1 MYPGHHAA
9 LRPDHPAIVMHG
21 SGAVTTYADLD
32 RESARLARF
41 LHREGLRK
49 GDGIVVVSPNHPMCL
64 IAYWA
69 AVRSGLYVTALNHH
83 LTADEALP
91 VLANCR
97 PRALIA
103 SAACGPLAAA
113 LAAATPTLRI
123 RLAFDGT
130 VPGCADYTE
139 TLAGVSAA
147 RLDRQP
153 RGADMLY
160 SSGTTGGIPKGI
172 RPPLPDREVHEPGD
186 PMVASFGPHY
196 GLDEHTVYL
205 SPAPLYHGGPLRL
218 AIVVLS
224 LGGTVVVLERFD
236 AETALAAIDRH
247 RCTHSQWVPT
257 MFVRMLKLPDAVRD
271 RYDVSSMRCAVHAS
285 APCPVE
291 VKRAMMAWWGPV
303 LEEYY
308 ASQEAAGIT
317 MISSREWC
325 AHPGSVGRAV
335 LGTIKICDASGA
347 ELPPGET
354 GTIYFARDEV
364 PFVYH
369 DDPVRTE
376 QAQHPQHPN
385 WSTPG
390 DVGHLDEDGYL
401 YLTDRAAFMIIS
413 GGVNIF
419 PQEIEDALALHP
431 AIHDVAVIGIPDD
444 DLGEMVAAFVI
455 AAAGHRPGPELA
467 QRIRGHVAAR
477 LARYK
482 VPRRIEFV
490 DDLPRTPTGKLAK
503 AGLIRRYRSTGAT
516 TGLGEIVPGL
526 GEPDRRRG

>member
-9 LRPDHPAIVMHG
+9 LRPDHPAIVMNG
-21 SGAVTTYADLD
+21 SGAVTTYAELE

-41 LHREGLRK
+41 LHQQGLRK
-49 GDGIVVVSPNHPMCL
+49 GDGIVLVSPNDPMCL

-69 AVRSGLYVTALNHH
+69 AVRSGLYITALNYH
-83 LTADEALP
+83 LCPDEALA
-91 VLANCR
+91 VLRNCR
-97 PRALIA
+97 PSALIA
-103 SAACGPLAAA
+103 SAACGSLAAA
-113 LAAATPTLRI
+113 LAAGTPTLEI
-123 RLAFDGT
+123 CLAFGGP
-130 VPGCADYTE
+130 VPGCADYDEALT
-139 TLAGVSAA
+139 GVSTEP
-147 RLDRQP
+147 LESQP

-186 PMVASFGPHY
+186 PMVATFGPHY
-196 GLDEHTVYL
+196 GFDEHTVYL
-205 SPAPLYHGGPLRL
+205 SPAPLYHGGPLRF

-257 MFVRMLKLPDAVRD
+257 MFVRMLKLPSAVRE

-291 VKRAMMAWWGPV
+291 VKRAMMDWWGPV

-308 ASQEAAGIT
+308 ASQEAAGVT
-317 MISSREWC
+317 MISSAEWC

-335 LGTIKICDASGA
+335 LGEIKICDDSGA
-347 ELPPGET
+347 ELPPGAT
-354 GTIYFARDEV
+354 GTVYFARDEV

-369 DDPVRTE
+369 DDPVRTKK
-376 QAQHPQHPN
+376 AQHPLHPS
-385 WSTPG
+385 WTTPG
-390 DVGHLDEDGYL
+390 DIGYVDEDGYL

-413 GGVNIF
+413 GGVNIY
-419 PQEIEDALALHP
+419 PQEIEDELALHP
-431 AIHDVAVIGIPDD
+431 AVDDVAVIGLPDD
-444 DLGEMVAAFVI
+444 DLGERVTAFVI
-455 AAAGHRPGPELA
+455 PAPGHQPGDELA
-467 QRIRGHVAAR
+467 QRIIDHLATR

-482 VPRRIEFV
+482 VPRQVEFV
-490 DDLPRTPTGKLAK
+490 DELPRTPTGKLAK
-503 AGLIRRYRSTGAT
+503 AGLIAHYRAAAAPTRSQP
-516 TGLGEIVPGL
+516 V
-526 GEPDRRRG
+526 